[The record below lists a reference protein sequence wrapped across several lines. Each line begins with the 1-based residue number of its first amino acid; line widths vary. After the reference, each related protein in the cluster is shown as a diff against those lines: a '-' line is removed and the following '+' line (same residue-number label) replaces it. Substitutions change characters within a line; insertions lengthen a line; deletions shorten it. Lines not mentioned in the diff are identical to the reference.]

1 MSNIFEARIRRTNQL
16 AELIKNQEQVTPD
29 ILGIKDAN
37 GEILVHLKKGYVAR
51 RYTNGK
57 IRQYATGELSNK
69 NNGYVY
75 LSVFYKTEAG
85 KLKSYTV
92 GQHTLIC
99 MLSDPEGYKP
109 GLVPCHK
116 NACKWDNEA
125 SNLEWGT
132 QQDNVRH
139 DKIVHRLAKTS
150 PDKVVS
156 RHNLSKKEF
165 TCLKEPLTIAQV
177 NEIYSK

>member
-1 MSNIFEARIRRTNQL
+1 MAVNRTEQL
-16 AELIKNQEQVTPD
+16 VELVKSKKEIQPG
-29 ILGIKDAN
+29 LFSIKDAN
-37 GEILVHLKKGYVAR
+37 GEILVSLKDGVAR
-51 RYTNGK
+51 RFPDGK
-57 IRQYATGELSNK
+57 IRQYATGELSTK
-69 NNGYVY
+69 RNGYVY
-75 LSVFYKTEAG
+75 MSVYYKTDKG
-85 KLKSYTV
+85 KTKSFTV
-92 GQHTLIC
+92 GQHTLVC
-99 MLSDPEGYKP
+99 MVADTEGYKP

-150 PDKVVS
+150 PEKVEI
-156 RHNLSKKEF
+156 RHNLSKTKF

-177 NEIYSK
+177 NEIYSNLT